1 MDKRR
6 TAPLFLT
13 IFWVCVICGGC
24 DETGSGSS
32 DILRGEPVI
41 LDLALAIN
49 LLDDRP
55 DGITT
60 SFLSGDDRIYL
71 WVLWTN
77 VEGRHT
83 ARVEWFTPDQELD
96 ESPFRGEDEVFSSAT
111 GEQITWFFITPPQG
125 EFPEG
130 EWRVVVYL
138 DDLFERSHIFFVD

>member
-1 MDKRR
+1 MDKRC

-13 IFWVCVICGGC
+13 ILWVGVICGGC

-32 DILRGEPVI
+32 DILPGEPTI
-41 LDLALAIN
+41 LDSALAIN

-83 ARVEWFTPDQELD
+83 ASVEWFTPDQELD
-96 ESPFRGEDEVFSSAT
+96 ESPFRAEDEVFSSAT
-111 GEQITWFFITPPQG
+111 GEQITWFFIDPPDG

>member
-1 MDKRR
+1 MGKRY
-6 TAPLFLT
+6 TTPLFLT
-13 IFWVCVICGGC
+13 ILWVGIIFGGC

-32 DILRGEPVI
+32 DILPGEPTI
-41 LDLALAIN
+41 LDSALAIN

-55 DGITT
+55 DGVTT

-71 WVLWTN
+71 WLLWTN

-83 ARVEWFTPDQELD
+83 AGVEWFTPNQELD
-96 ESPFRGEDEVFSSAT
+96 ESPFRAEDEVFSSAT
-111 GEQITWFFITPPQG
+111 GEQITWFFIDPPAG
-125 EFPEG
+125 EFPAG

>member
-1 MDKRR
+1 MDKRCI
-6 TAPLFLT
+6 ALLFLT
-13 IFWVCVICGGC
+13 LPWLGIVFGGC
-24 DETGSGSS
+24 DEAGSGSS
-32 DILRGEPVI
+32 DILPAEPTI
-41 LDLALAIN
+41 LDSALAIN

-83 ARVEWFTPDQELD
+83 ARVEWFTPNQELD
-96 ESPFRGEDEVFSSAT
+96 ESPFRAGDEVFASAT
-111 GEQITWFFITPPQG
+111 GAQITWFFIDPPDG
-125 EFPEG
+125 EFSIG